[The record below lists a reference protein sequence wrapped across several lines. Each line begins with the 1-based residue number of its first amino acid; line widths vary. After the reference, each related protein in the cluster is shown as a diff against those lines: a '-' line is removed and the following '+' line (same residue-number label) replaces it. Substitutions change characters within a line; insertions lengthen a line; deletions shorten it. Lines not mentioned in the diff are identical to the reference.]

1 MPWDMYYPSR
11 RPDGTTPRT
20 EPQNTDKAAQE
31 SLARSGAGAL
41 KPAPAVP
48 RAIQD
53 IIDELNAV
61 RARISVLWAAE
72 YKANKWGS
80 TRPTPPTRPPYDTES
95 VARSKEMHELD
106 EKESQ
111 LLREVNEILVAARMG
126 PGGPQAPTQVQ
137 AQETAAPRQE

>member
-1 MPWDMYYPSR
+1 MPFDMYYPSR
-11 RPDGTTPRT
+11 RPDGTAPRG
-20 EPQNTDKAAQE
+20 EAQNTDKAAQE
-31 SLARSGAGAL
+31 SLTRSGAGAL

-53 IIDELNAV
+53 IIDELNEV

-80 TRPTPPTRPPYDTES
+80 TRPTPPTRQPYDVES
-95 VARSKEMHELD
+95 VSRSKEMATLD

-137 AQETAAPRQE
+137 AKENAAPRKE

>member
-1 MPWDMYYPSR
+1 MFYPGR
-11 RPDGTTPRT
+11 QPDGTAPRT

-31 SLARSGAGAL
+31 SLARAGPGSLA
-41 KPAPAVP
+41 PAPAVP
-48 RAIQD
+48 RAFQD

-61 RARISVLWAAE
+61 RERISALWAAE
-72 YKANKWGS
+72 WKARKWGS
-80 TRPTPPTRPPYDTES
+80 TRPTPPTREPYDVES
-95 VARSKEMHELD
+95 VARSKEMEALE

-137 AQETAAPRQE
+137 AQENAAPRKE

>member
-1 MPWDMYYPSR
+1 MPFVMYYPSR
-11 RPDGTTPRT
+11 RPDGTAPRG
-20 EPQNTDKAAQE
+20 EAQNTDKAAQE
-31 SLARSGAGAL
+31 SLTRSGAGAL

-53 IIDELNAV
+53 IIDELNEV

-72 YKANKWGS
+72 YKTNKWGS
-80 TRPTPPTRPPYDTES
+80 TRPTPPTRQPYDVES
-95 VARSKEMHELD
+95 VSRSKEMATLD

-137 AQETAAPRQE
+137 AKENAAPRKE